1 MKVTLFIILLA
12 LITIAPSIY
21 YGNKLFDGKVTE
33 KPYETGLDYNKIKHI
48 IEDNGLALADIKT
61 AREGENVNVSFT
73 LRMNEGTELDGL
85 TFYIERPASTSGTQ
99 TLKAEAGDDGAYH
112 GSFTTDGYGN
122 FILEA
127 RAKVSGTEISFQNNF
142 YINQ

>member
-21 YGNKLFDGKVTE
+21 YGNKLFDGKVTD

-48 IEDNGLALADIKT
+48 IEDNGLALTNIKP
-61 AREGENVNVSFT
+61 AREGEKVSISFT
-73 LRMNEGTELDGL
+73 MQMNEGTELDGL
-85 TFYIERPASTSGTQ
+85 TFYVARPGSASGTK
-99 TLKAEAGDDGAYH
+99 TLKADAGPDGAYH
-112 GSFTTDGYGN
+112 GSFETDGYGN